1 MRQFRRTL
9 LVLLASLGLVL
20 TVPWL
25 ALASNFLNIDGAAL
39 RPLITTVD
47 DPDNHVVL
55 PGTGYDG
62 VAKIIVSFTSGTYLG
77 SGTLLAQGGKQYLLT
92 AAHVVDVG
100 GLPLSFTAYFPG
112 GQTASAAQYFL
123 APGWNGDY
131 ANGYDL
137 AIVKLTAPVAT
148 QAYDILSTDFSGT
161 PAGTMA
167 GYGRAGLGTTGTTL
181 PAGTLRQGQNT
192 FGEAFW
198 VINGS
203 PYAYDFDN
211 GVSEQNTIFS
221 RFGISSDVGL
231 GVLEAL
237 IAPGDSGGP
246 TFIGGKIAGV
256 HSFGA
261 TYFTPYDVDDILN
274 SSFGELA
281 GDTRVP
287 YFADWINSVAVSPV
301 PIPGA
306 VYLLASGLGILVFW
320 RRRP

>member
-1 MRQFRRTL
+1 MKQFRRL
-9 LVLLASLGLVL
+9 HLPLLIALSLVLALPLG
-20 TVPWL
+20 
-25 ALASNFLNIDGAAL
+25 AMAANFLNLEGATL

-47 DPDNHVVL
+47 DPANHVVA

-62 VAKIIVSFTSGTYLG
+62 VAKIIVSYTSGTYLG

-92 AAHVVDVG
+92 AAHVVDIG
-100 GLPLSFTAYFPG
+100 GPPLSFTAYFPG
-112 GQTASAAQYFL
+112 GQTATAAQYFL
-123 APGWNGDY
+123 APGWNGDFL
-131 ANGYDL
+131 NGYDL

-148 QAYDILSTDFSGT
+148 QAYNILSTDFFGT
-161 PAGTMA
+161 LPGTMA

-192 FGEAFW
+192 FGEALWFM
-198 VINGS
+198 NGS

-211 GVSEQNTIFS
+211 GEYWQNTLYS
-221 RFGISSDVGL
+221 RFSIPSDYGL

-261 TYFTPYDVDDILN
+261 TYGMPWDVDDLLN

-287 YFADWINSVAVSPV
+287 YFADWINTVVVVPV
-301 PIPGA
+301 PGA

-320 RRRP
+320 RRRPQ